1 MRAPRRRAAP
11 RLSEALVLLAR
22 RPGSLPGV
30 AALLLAAAVPLP
42 GRAAAATAPA
52 DGGALGR
59 LAVVLQ
65 HESQPLRVG
74 FATLV
79 LDEVI
84 MAYEL
89 EFERL
94 SEPGQV
100 SRREYAKQSRWAGAL
115 ARFLDELYTAREEL
129 DNGAL
134 VEILVQPPAAVQL
147 LVGERVVPVSAP
159 RIDDPE
165 ALQTSIAA
173 LFCDA
178 FACGPDILD
187 PPRPAS
193 STSGD
198 GWSFGDGFGSTYQT
212 ADGLGFMFS
221 DVRQRA
227 RKEQACRQVR
237 DDLLRLVEALTV
249 RRDAGAAVDFDVLRL
264 ENASAGT
271 APRVVLSRSGASLN
285 LLLPALARVP
295 GVLEVARG
303 WVQARVE
310 GRAHRQLFPRADIL
324 LAGLLRR

>member
-1 MRAPRRRAAP
+1 MRAWQRCRVAP
-11 RLSEALVLLAR
+11 LPHALVLRTLRA
-22 RPGSLPGV
+22 GGLLSV
-30 AALLLAAAVPLP
+30 ALLLLAAAIPLP
-42 GRAAAATAPA
+42 ARAAAASAPA

-59 LAVVLQ
+59 LAAVLQ
-65 HESQPLRVG
+65 HESEPLRVG
-74 FATLV
+74 FAMLV
-79 LDEVI
+79 LDEI
-84 MAYEL
+84 IIAYEL
-89 EFERL
+89 EFEHL

-100 SRREYAKQSRWAGAL
+100 SRREYAKQGRWARAL
-115 ARFLDELYTAREEL
+115 ARFLDKLYAAREEL
-129 DNGAL
+129 DNGAP

-165 ALQTSIAA
+165 ALQGSIAS
-173 LFCDA
+173 LFCDT
-178 FACGPDILD
+178 FACGPDILG

-193 STSGD
+193 STPRD
-198 GWSFGDGFGSTYQT
+198 GWSFRDGFGSTYQT

-237 DDLLRLVEALTV
+237 DDLRRLVKVLTV
-249 RRDAGAAVDFDVLRL
+249 RRGAGGAVDFDLLRL
-264 ENASAGT
+264 EDVSTGA
-271 APRVVLSRSGASLN
+271 APRVVLSRSGASLHMR
-285 LLLPALARVP
+285 LPALARVP

-310 GRAHRQLFPRADIL
+310 GRAYRQLFPRADIL